1 MLSGRD
7 LDSEHVV
14 SVVSHVDAGHAIVFS
29 GSFGVGND
37 LGSGLGEHIS
47 NACLFLLLWVEEV
60 DQAGGLHEHVW
71 EERH

>member
-1 MLSGRD
+1 MFGGRD

-14 SVVSHVDAGHAIVFS
+14 SVVSHVNAGHAIVF
-29 GSFGVGND
+29 GVG
-37 LGSGLGEHIS
+37 LGLSTGLSEHIS

-71 EERH
+71 EE